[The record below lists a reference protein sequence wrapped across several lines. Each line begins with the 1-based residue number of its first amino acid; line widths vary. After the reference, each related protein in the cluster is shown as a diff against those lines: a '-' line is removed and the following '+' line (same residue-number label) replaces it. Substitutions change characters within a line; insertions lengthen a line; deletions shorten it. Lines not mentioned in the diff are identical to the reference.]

1 MYHVGDGARTVILN
15 HTPGYGQLELASL
28 RKDIPCISIVANCKH
43 RVILEQ
49 RLILTIMLEG
59 LRGQTRLLRGRR
71 VLSMQRS
78 IGGGHDD
85 PHVEALQHGMAEQG
99 PAAKGEQD
107 DKKLA
112 DNASQEDEDFDM
124 SDEASLAG

>member
-49 RLILTIMLEG
+49 RLILDHHA
-59 LRGQTRLLRGRR
+59 GR
-71 VLSMQRS
+71 VAGPDKAFAWTAS
-78 IGGGHDD
+78 
-85 PHVEALQHGMAEQG
+85 AFNAAQHWWWA
-99 PAAKGEQD
+99 
-107 DKKLA
+107 
-112 DNASQEDEDFDM
+112 
-124 SDEASLAG
+124 

>member
-1 MYHVGDGARTVILN
+1 
-15 HTPGYGQLELASL
+15 
-28 RKDIPCISIVANCKH
+28 
-43 RVILEQ
+43 
-49 RLILTIMLEG
+49 
-59 LRGQTRLLRGRR
+59 
-71 VLSMQRS
+71 MQRS

-85 PHVEALQHGMAEQG
+85 PHVEALQDGMAEQG
-99 PAAKGEQD
+99 PAAKEEQD